1 MSVFPDHG
9 GGNMCPEN
17 IRPGEYPPRDHVPRD
32 YLPRRISA
40 SRDNPPWEDA
50 PGKICASRDD
60 PPTEIICP
68 GALFLGKSKNT
79 FILKVSIYFN
89 NWRPLLNKT
98 TNNATGINFSV
109 IFVGSNDFDMTL
121 VFTSLNVCDDL
132 ILCKGFFH
140 LDSIQLDCR
149 NPFVLGSASK
159 TSLYIHSRLEMVS
172 LSKFYINTF
181 VQCYYLDRI
190 DRFIQCDLKIFLSW
204 YIIFVSWWI
213 HYWG

>member
-1 MSVFPDHG
+1 MT
-9 GGNMCPEN
+9 
-17 IRPGEYPPRDHVPRD
+17 PREHVPRD
-32 YLPRRISA
+32 YLLRRISA

-98 TNNATGINFSV
+98 TNNATRINFSV

-149 NPFVLGSASK
+149 NPFVLGSPSK
-159 TSLYIHSRLEMVS
+159 TSLY
-172 LSKFYINTF
+172 NTF
-181 VQCYYLDRI
+181 QI
-190 DRFIQCDLKIFLSW
+190 GNGIFIKILYKHFCSMLLSW
-204 YIIFVSWWI
+204 
-213 HYWG
+213 